1 MYCFFEDAGAYRAGR
16 ILTKADTSLQ
26 VELGSGRRVKIKQA
40 ACLLEFSGPEPEA
53 FLAQAQSQAEGLDPD
68 FLWQCAPQDDFGFT
82 DFAQEVYGTGASVLD
97 QASLALALHAAPMY
111 FYRRGKGVFRPAPQ
125 EALQAALAG
134 AERKRLAAEAQA
146 RMEQTIIAGT
156 EPLPPEIASQAL
168 MLLIRPDK
176 QSLAYKALESAAHQL
191 QTTPARLLLARGALP
206 SAYALHRARFMSEAL
221 AYPHA
226 TAPEGLDLA
235 ALAQRKTALLE
246 SLPQAAAPAFS
257 IDDADT
263 FEVDDAFSLIPLY
276 DEAAPSAGAQAAE
289 PTVGSESAGPSGQ
302 TPRTQSGWR
311 VGIHIAAPGLLIEPA
326 TALGQWARERAST
339 VYFPG
344 EKITML
350 PPEAI
355 ALASLDAGQRVPAVS
370 LYIDFSLS
378 GQRLR
383 QTSLVETIEI
393 AQNIRHGAWEDRFQ
407 ALADAQPTAEQ
418 PGQDMASVAPQTP
431 AALSPS
437 DLPWEG
443 LLPLYQLAHRLRKA
457 REAVRGKPEPTGRT
471 DFQLTVRWHDD
482 PQARLLGLGDPEIGV
497 RRRGSAL
504 DILVSE
510 FMIATNVAWGEALAL
525 AQLPGIYRCQTM
537 GRVRMQTSPGPHQGL
552 GVSHYAWSTSPLRR
566 YSDLINQWQLL
577 AVLGHRRP
585 VFRQADATL
594 FADLAHFDAC
604 YDRYAEFQTQM
615 ERYWSIR
622 WLGQQAGLTSE
633 SWDRAPDQP
642 PIIEPAVAGREG
654 NFRLRRAPAQIRLAE
669 WSHLAPGTE
678 VSLELLSADALEIQI
693 TARGKEVLQ
702 EKRLDRYA
710 VLGFPV
716 HHSRSPTIHRAF
728 AQQSDDALLYE
739 TIEVQ
744 PAALDETLTRLAQEG
759 YRGLNLTIP
768 LKEVAF
774 ALASEKGWPISP
786 RARLAGAIN
795 TLIRDTTSGQWRAE
809 NTDGIGLVRDLQ
821 RLLVQDSFTGLDVLI
836 LGAGG
841 ATRGLIG
848 PFRQAGMGRI
858 VVANR
863 SLDKAADLAEQ
874 MNAPNPAASEFAGA
888 PVTAL
893 PLEALA
899 SAMMPDGTG
908 WPTLIVNAT
917 AASLQGAVLP
927 LHPEIFAHSR
937 LVVDLMYGP
946 KAEPFLAQ
954 ARAAGASQCADGLGM
969 LVEQAAESYFLWT
982 GQKPETGPVLDAL
995 LSPESTPH
1003 TTTKSAP
1010 EGADPVASHA

>member
-1 MYCFFEDAGAYRAGR
+1 MYCFFEDAGQYRAGR

-26 VELGSGRRVKIKQA
+26 LELQSGRRVKIKQA

-53 FLAQAQSQAEGLDPD
+53 FLAQAQSQAEALDPD
-68 FLWQCAPQDDFGFT
+68 FLWQCAPQEDFAFT
-82 DFAQEVYGTGASVLD
+82 DFAQEVYGAGASVLD

-146 RMEQTIIAGT
+146 RMEETIIAGT
-156 EPLPPEIASQAL
+156 EPLPPEITSQAL
-168 MLLIRPDK
+168 TLLIRPDK

-191 QTTPARLLLARGALP
+191 QTSPARLLLARGALP
-206 SAYALHRARFMSEAL
+206 SAYALHRARFLSEAL
-221 AYPHA
+221 AHPHA

-235 ALAQRKTALLE
+235 ALVQRKAALLE

-263 FEVDDAFSLIPLY
+263 FEVDDAFSLVPLY
-276 DEAAPSAGAQAAE
+276 EEASPSAGAQTAE
-289 PTVGSESAGPSGQ
+289 HAEGSEGAGPLGQ
-302 TPRTQSGWR
+302 TPRRPSGWR

-326 TALGQWARERAST
+326 SALAQWARDRAST

-383 QTSLVETIEI
+383 QTSLVETIQI
-393 AQNIRHGAWEDRFQ
+393 AQNIRHGAWEDLFQ
-407 ALADAQPTAEQ
+407 TMADGQQAAGQASIPPAPHAQS
-418 PGQDMASVAPQTP
+418 DSTP
-431 AALSPS
+431 SG
-437 DLPWEG
+437 LPWEG
-443 LLPLYQLAHRLRKA
+443 LLPLYQLAHSLRKA

-482 PQARLLGLGDPEIGV
+482 PQARLLGLGDPEIGL

-577 AVLGHRRP
+577 AVLGQRRP

-622 WLGQQAGLTSE
+622 WLGQQAGHATE
-633 SWDRAPDQP
+633 SWARAPHQP
-642 PIIEPAVAGREG
+642 PIIEQAVAGREG
-654 NFRLRRAPAQIRLAE
+654 SFRLRRAPAQVRLTDWA
-669 WSHLAPGTE
+669 HLAPGTE

-702 EKRLDRYA
+702 EKPLDRYA

-728 AQQSDDALLYE
+728 AQQSDEALQYE
-739 TIEVQ
+739 TIEVE
-744 PAALDETLTRLAQEG
+744 PEALADTLTRLAQEG

-768 LKEVAF
+768 LKEAAF
-774 ALASEKGWPISP
+774 ALAGERGWPISP
-786 RARLAGAIN
+786 RAQLAGAVN
-795 TLIRDTTSGQWRAE
+795 TLIRDAANNQWKAD

-821 RLLVQDSFTGLDVLI
+821 RLLAQDTLTGLDVLI

-848 PFRQAGMGRI
+848 PFRQAGIGRV

-863 SLDKAADLAEQ
+863 SLEKATGLAQQ
-874 MNAPNPAASEFAGA
+874 MNTPNAAAPELGGA

-899 SAMMPDGTG
+899 SATMPDGTA
-908 WPTLIVNAT
+908 WPSLVINAT
-917 AASLQGAVLP
+917 AASLQGVALP
-927 LHPEIFAHSR
+927 LHPEIFARSR

-946 KAEPFLAQ
+946 KAAPFLEQ
-954 ARAAGASQCADGLGM
+954 ARAAGASHCADGLGM

-995 LSPESTPH
+995 LGANSTTH
-1003 TTTKSAP
+1003 SAVDAAP
-1010 EGADPVASHA
+1010 EGADPVASSA

>member
-1 MYCFFEDAGAYRAGR
+1 MYCFFEDAGQYRAGR

-26 VELGSGRRVKIKQA
+26 LELGSGRRVKIKQA

-53 FLAQAQSQAEGLDPD
+53 FLAQAQSQAEALDPD
-68 FLWQCAPQDDFGFT
+68 FLWQCAPQDDFSFS
-82 DFAQEVYGTGASVLD
+82 DFAQEVYGAGASVLE

-111 FYRRGKGVFRPAPQ
+111 FYRRGKGVFRPAPL
-125 EALQAALAG
+125 ESLQAALAG

-146 RMEQTIIAGT
+146 QMEQTIIEGT

-168 MLLIRPDK
+168 TLLIRPDK
-176 QSLAYKALESAAHQL
+176 QSLPYKALESAAHQL
-191 QTTPARLLLARGALP
+191 QTSPARLLLARGALP
-206 SAYALHRARFMSEAL
+206 SAYALHRARFLSEAL
-221 AYPHA
+221 AHPHA
-226 TAPEGLDLA
+226 TAPEGLDLT
-235 ALAQRKTALLE
+235 ALAQRKAALLD

-263 FEVDDAFSLIPLY
+263 FEVDDAFSLVPLY
-276 DEAAPSAGAQAAE
+276 PEASGANEAGQA
-289 PTVGSESAGPSGQ
+289 
-302 TPRTQSGWR
+302 QSGWR
-311 VGIHIAAPGLLIEPA
+311 VGIHIAAPGLLMEPA
-326 TALGQWARERAST
+326 SALAQWARDRAST

-355 ALASLDAGQRVPAVS
+355 ALASLDAGQRVPVVS

-383 QTSLVETIEI
+383 QTSLVETIQI
-393 AQNIRHGAWEDRFQ
+393 AQNIRHGAWEDLFQ
-407 ALADAQPTAEQ
+407 TMADARQAIGQTSGFLAPHALAD
-418 PGQDMASVAPQTP
+418 
-431 AALSPS
+431 SPPS
-437 DLPWEG
+437 GLPWEG
-443 LLPLYQLAHRLRKA
+443 LLPLYQLAFSLRKA

-471 DFQLTVRWHDD
+471 DFQLTVRWQDD
-482 PQARLLGLGDPEIGV
+482 PQARLLGLGEPEIGL

-577 AVLGHRRP
+577 AVLGQRRP

-622 WLGQQAGLTSE
+622 WLGQQAGLTTE
-633 SWDRAPDQP
+633 SWVRAPDQP
-642 PIIEPAVAGREG
+642 PMVEQAVAGREG
-654 NFRLRRAPAQIRLAE
+654 NFRLRRAPAQVRLTDWA
-669 WSHLAPGTE
+669 HLAPGTE
-678 VSLELLSADALEIQI
+678 VALELLSADALEIQI
-693 TARGKEVLQ
+693 AARGREVLQ
-702 EKRLDRYA
+702 EKPLDRYA

-728 AQQSDDALLYE
+728 AQQSDEALQYE

-744 PAALDETLTRLAQEG
+744 PEALAETLARLAQEG

-774 ALASEKGWPISP
+774 ALAGEKGWPISP
-786 RARLAGAIN
+786 RARLAGAVN
-795 TLIRDTTSGQWRAE
+795 TLIRDVASGQWKAD

-821 RLLVQDSFTGLDVLI
+821 RLLAQDTLTGLDVLV

-848 PFRQAGMGRI
+848 PFRQAGIGQI

-863 SLDKAADLAEQ
+863 SLEKAAALAQQ
-874 MNAPNPAASEFAGA
+874 MNTANAPASELGA
-888 PVTAL
+888 ALVTGL
-893 PLEALA
+893 PLAALT
-899 SAMMPDGTG
+899 SATMPDGTA
-908 WPTLIVNAT
+908 WPSLVINAT
-917 AASLQGAVLP
+917 AASLQGVALP
-927 LHPEIFAHSR
+927 LHAEIFARSR

-946 KAEPFLAQ
+946 KAQPFLDQ
-954 ARAAGASQCADGLGM
+954 ARAAGASHCADGLGM

-995 LSPESTPH
+995 LGSDSTAH
-1003 TTTKSAP
+1003 SATNSAP
-1010 EGADPVASHA
+1010 EGADPVASEG

>member
-1 MYCFFEDAGAYRAGR
+1 MYCFFEDAGQYRAGR
-16 ILTKADTSLQ
+16 ILSKADTSLQ
-26 VELGSGRRVKIKQA
+26 LELQSGRRVKIKQA

-53 FLAQAQSQAEGLDPD
+53 FLAQAQSQAEALDPD
-68 FLWQCAPQDDFGFT
+68 FLWQCAPQDDFTFT
-82 DFAQEVYGTGASVLD
+82 DFAQEVYGAGASVLE

-146 RMEQTIIAGT
+146 RMEETIIGGT
-156 EPLPPEIASQAL
+156 EPLPPEITSQAL
-168 MLLIRPDK
+168 TLLIRPDK

-191 QTTPARLLLARGALP
+191 QTTPARLLLGRGALP
-206 SAYALHRARFMSEAL
+206 SAYALHRARFLSEAL
-221 AYPHA
+221 AHPHT
-226 TAPEGLDLA
+226 TAPEGLDIA
-235 ALAQRKTALLE
+235 ALAQRKAALLE

-263 FEVDDAFSLIPLY
+263 FEVDDAFSLVPLY
-276 DEAAPSAGAQAAE
+276 AEASDLDKA
-289 PTVGSESAGPSGQ
+289 GQ
-302 TPRTQSGWR
+302 TQTGWR

-326 TALGQWARERAST
+326 SALAQWARDRAST

-383 QTSLVETIEI
+383 QTSLVETIQI
-393 AQNIRHGAWEDRFQ
+393 AQNIRHGAWEDLFQ
-407 ALADAQPTAEQ
+407 TMADAQQAA
-418 PGQDMASVAPQTP
+418 GQTSVSLAPHAQ
-431 AALSPS
+431 ADSPPS
-437 DLPWEG
+437 ALPWEG
-443 LLPLYQLAHRLRKA
+443 LLPLYQLAHSLRKA

-482 PQARLLGLGDPEIGV
+482 PQARLLGLGDPEIGL

-525 AQLPGIYRCQTM
+525 AQLPGVYRCQTM

-577 AVLGHRRP
+577 AVLGQRRP
-585 VFRQADATL
+585 VFRQADASL

-622 WLGQQAGLTSE
+622 WLGQQAGLTTE
-633 SWDRAPDQP
+633 SWTRAPHQP
-642 PIIEPAVAGREG
+642 PMIEQAVAGREG
-654 NFRLRRAPAQIRLAE
+654 NFRLRRAPAQVRLTDWAD
-669 WSHLAPGTE
+669 LAPGTE
-678 VSLELLSADALEIQI
+678 VTLELLSADALEIQI

-702 EKRLDRYA
+702 EKPLDRYA

-728 AQQSDDALLYE
+728 AQQSDEALRYE

-744 PAALDETLTRLAQEG
+744 PEALAETLTRLAQEG

-774 ALASEKGWPISP
+774 ALAGEKGWPISP
-786 RARLAGAIN
+786 RAQLAGAVN
-795 TLIRDTTSGQWRAE
+795 TLIRDAASGQWKAD

-821 RLLVQDSFTGLDVLI
+821 RLLAQDTLAGLDVLI

-848 PFRQAGMGRI
+848 PFRQAGIGRI
-858 VVANR
+858 VLANR
-863 SLDKAADLAEQ
+863 SLEKAADLAQQ
-874 MNAPNPAASEFAGA
+874 MNTHNAAASALGGDS
-888 PVTAL
+888 VTAL
-893 PLEALA
+893 SLA
-899 SAMMPDGTG
+899 TLSSATMPDGTA
-908 WPTLIVNAT
+908 WPSLVINAT
-917 AASLQGAVLP
+917 AASLQGVALP
-927 LHPEIFAHSR
+927 LHPEIFARSR

-946 KAEPFLAQ
+946 KAQPFLDQ
-954 ARAAGASQCADGLGM
+954 ARAAGASRCADGLGM

-982 GQKPETGPVLDAL
+982 GQKPETGPVLDTL
-995 LSPESTPH
+995 LGSDSTPH
-1003 TTTKSAP
+1003 SAADSTP
-1010 EGADPVASHA
+1010 EGADPVASDA

>member
-1 MYCFFEDAGAYRAGR
+1 MYCFFEDAGQYRAGR
-16 ILTKADTSLQ
+16 ILSKADTSLQ
-26 VELGSGRRVKIKQA
+26 LELQSGRRVKIKQA

-53 FLAQAQSQAEGLDPD
+53 FLAQAQSQAEALDPD
-68 FLWQCAPQDDFGFT
+68 FLWQCAPQDDFTFT
-82 DFAQEVYGTGASVLD
+82 DFAQEVYGAGASVLE

-146 RMEQTIIAGT
+146 RMEETIIGGT
-156 EPLPPEIASQAL
+156 EPLPPEITSQAIT
-168 MLLIRPDK
+168 LLIRPDK

-191 QTTPARLLLARGALP
+191 QTTPARLLLGRGALP
-206 SAYALHRARFMSEAL
+206 SAYALHRARFLSEAL
-221 AYPHA
+221 AHPHT
-226 TAPEGLDLA
+226 TAPEGLDIA
-235 ALAQRKTALLE
+235 ALAQRKAALLE

-263 FEVDDAFSLIPLY
+263 FEVDDAFSLVPLY
-276 DEAAPSAGAQAAE
+276 AEASDLDQA
-289 PTVGSESAGPSGQ
+289 GQ
-302 TPRTQSGWR
+302 TQTGWR

-326 TALGQWARERAST
+326 SALAQWARDRAST

-383 QTSLVETIEI
+383 QTSLVETIQI
-393 AQNIRHGAWEDRFQ
+393 AQNIRHGAWEDLFQ
-407 ALADAQPTAEQ
+407 TMADAQQAA
-418 PGQDMASVAPQTP
+418 GQTSVSLAPHAQ
-431 AALSPS
+431 ADSPPS
-437 DLPWEG
+437 ALPWEG
-443 LLPLYQLAHRLRKA
+443 LLPLYQLAHSLRKA

-482 PQARLLGLGDPEIGV
+482 PQARLLGLGDPEIGL

-510 FMIATNVAWGEALAL
+510 FMIATNVAWCEALAL
-525 AQLPGIYRCQTM
+525 AQLPGAYRCQTM

-577 AVLGHRRP
+577 AVLGQRRP
-585 VFRQADATL
+585 VFRQADASL

-622 WLGQQAGLTSE
+622 WLGQQAGLTTE
-633 SWDRAPDQP
+633 SWTRAPHQP
-642 PIIEPAVAGREG
+642 PMIEQAVAGREG
-654 NFRLRRAPAQIRLAE
+654 NFRLRRAPAQVRLTDWAD
-669 WSHLAPGTE
+669 LAPGTE
-678 VSLELLSADALEIQI
+678 VTLELLSADALEIQI

-702 EKRLDRYA
+702 EKPLDRYA

-728 AQQSDDALLYE
+728 AQQSDEALRYE

-744 PAALDETLTRLAQEG
+744 PEALAETLTRLAQEG

-774 ALASEKGWPISP
+774 ALAGEKGWPISP
-786 RARLAGAIN
+786 RAQLAGAVN
-795 TLIRDTTSGQWRAE
+795 TLIRDAASGQWKAD

-821 RLLVQDSFTGLDVLI
+821 RLLAQDTLAGLDVLI

-848 PFRQAGMGRI
+848 PFRQAGIGRI
-858 VVANR
+858 VLANR
-863 SLDKAADLAEQ
+863 SLEKAADLAQQ
-874 MNAPNPAASEFAGA
+874 MNTHNAAASALGGA
-888 PVTAL
+888 SVTAL
-893 PLEALA
+893 SLA
-899 SAMMPDGTG
+899 TLSSATMPDGTA
-908 WPTLIVNAT
+908 WPSLVINAT
-917 AASLQGAVLP
+917 AASLQGVALP
-927 LHPEIFAHSR
+927 LHPEIFARSR

-946 KAEPFLAQ
+946 KAQPFLDQ
-954 ARAAGASQCADGLGM
+954 ARAAGASRCADGLGM

-995 LSPESTPH
+995 LGSDSTPH
-1003 TTTKSAP
+1003 SAADSTP
-1010 EGADPVASHA
+1010 EGADPVASDA